1 MKYLKKYNEKIYDE
15 IDFDN
20 KALVD
25 MNYTLAKD

>member
-25 MNYTLAKD
+25 IKN